1 MHNNNDRN
9 RSGGG
14 VDARRGDRAEK
25 IAEESSDETADVI
38 ALRAENAALRDE
50 LHTLRLELQARY
62 ARDTREIR
70 SRDVTMMLVTS
81 SCRPRSTG
89 SNSRASSARSRS
101 DSSSS
106 SEKGAVVVL
115 AVYGMIMRDGC
126 A

>member
-1 MHNNNDRN
+1 MHINNDRN

-62 ARDTREIR
+62 ARDMVARYGR
-70 SRDVTMMLVTS
+70 VT
-81 SCRPRSTG
+81 
-89 SNSRASSARSRS
+89 
-101 DSSSS
+101 
-106 SEKGAVVVL
+106 
-115 AVYGMIMRDGC
+115 
-126 A
+126 

>member
-1 MHNNNDRN
+1 MKFSSCSEPRVMHIKNDRN

-62 ARDTREIR
+62 ARDMVARYGR
-70 SRDVTMMLVTS
+70 VT
-81 SCRPRSTG
+81 
-89 SNSRASSARSRS
+89 
-101 DSSSS
+101 
-106 SEKGAVVVL
+106 
-115 AVYGMIMRDGC
+115 
-126 A
+126 